1 MAEVNLSSEQLDK
14 LKAAMARVKGK
25 NAQAAQ
31 PAAQQPPDTG
41 NDEIEEIRVSGDKLP
56 F

>member
-31 PAAQQPPDTG
+31 PAAQQQPKR
-41 NDEIEEIRVSGDKLP
+41 ERHRIQRLSRR
-56 F
+56 